1 MRNALT
7 GYSMAEDGEIF
18 LSLEDTSAPKV
29 EVKKRKPR
37 TIISKNLKPLTDS
50 YIEDKNNTMDMVV
63 LSEYGG
69 KQSIC
74 WPIQDMDCPHCAAEA
89 MNALNRLGHVNSSLV
104 SATEGTVTVEAST

>member
-1 MRNALT
+1 MGAFLKNALA
-7 GYSMAEDGEIF
+7 GSYVAEDGEIF

-37 TIISKNLKPLTDS
+37 TIISNNLKPLTDS

-69 KQSIC
+69 KQKHMLAN
-74 WPIQDMDCPHCAAEA
+74 PRYGLP
-89 MNALNRLGHVNSSLV
+89 SLR
-104 SATEGTVTVEAST
+104 SRGNECT